1 MPNTQNSAPDTDS
14 LASWLRWLETL
25 SAHEIELGLERVQTV
40 LKRLE
45 LPRPRR
51 VLHVA
56 GTNGKGSTVAMLEAL
71 YLERGDS
78 VACYTSPHVVRYN
91 ERMRVQGRMVD
102 DAEIL
107 ASLRRV
113 EAVRDGIPLTY
124 FEFGT
129 LAALVAFAAR
139 RADVWVLEIGLGGRL
154 DAVNALDPDAAVI
167 TNISLDHCDW
177 LGPDTESIAREKA
190 GVMRRGIPVVYAA
203 LQPPAAITQIADEL
217 AARLHVAGRDYE
229 VTTNGNRWSYSGSGL
244 FLEGLGKPGLQGRF
258 QICNAAG
265 AVTLYALLE
274 GNIDAAT
281 IDRAF
286 GRLRLQGRMQ
296 RIDTTRHWLLD
307 VAHNPGA
314 AEVLAE
320 TLREDYPGRRLVFV
334 IGVLADKDLAGI
346 LRPVLALADAW
357 VAVTPENSR
366 ALPAS
371 ILAARIAE
379 ASGKPCRIAA
389 TVAEGLDVAECLS
402 NKDDLVV
409 VTGSFF
415 TVGPAT
421 EALVPAA

>member
-1 MPNTQNSAPDTDS
+1 MPNSQDTAPVTDS
-14 LASWLRWLETL
+14 LAVWLRWLETL

-40 LKRLE
+40 LQRLD

-71 YLERGDS
+71 YLQRGDS

-91 ERMRVQGRMVD
+91 ERMRIQGQVLE
-102 DAEIL
+102 DAEIV

-129 LAALVAFAAR
+129 LAAFVAFALR

-203 LQPPAAITQIADEL
+203 AQPPAAIVRIAEEL
-217 AARLHVAGRDYE
+217 AARLYVAGRDYE
-229 VTTNGNRWSYSGSGL
+229 VSAEGGSWSYSGAEFSFTGL
-244 FLEGLGKPGLQGRF
+244 RKPGLHGRF
-258 QICNAAG
+258 QIDNAAG
-265 AVTLYALLE
+265 ALTLYTLLE
-274 GNIDAAT
+274 GVIDPAT
-281 IDRAF
+281 VDRAF
-286 GRLRLQGRMQ
+286 ARLRLQGRMQ

-314 AEVLAE
+314 AQVLAA
-320 TLREDYPGRRLVFV
+320 TLREEYPGRRLIFV
-334 IGVLADKDLAGI
+334 MGVLADKDLAGI
-346 LRPVLALADAW
+346 LQPVVALADAW
-357 VAVTPENSR
+357 IAVTPANPR

-371 ILAARIAE
+371 ALAARIANV
-379 ASGKPCRIAA
+379 ANIPCRIANS
-389 TVAEGLDVAECLS
+389 VAEGLGIAERIAGD
-402 NKDDLVV
+402 DDLVV

-421 EALVPAA
+421 EVLVPAA